1 MPRRCLQ
8 VKLLAHRG
16 PINALAVDTG
26 GTYMVTAGMDA
37 RVKVWDIRKF
47 GDDPVAN
54 YFVPTPA
61 RTVDVSQRGL
71 VAVGFGSHVQVRR
84 RRS

>member
-1 MPRRCLQ
+1 
-8 VKLLAHRG
+8 
-16 PINALAVDTG
+16 
-26 GTYMVTAGMDA
+26 MVTAGMDA

-71 VAVGFGSHVQVRR
+71 VAVGFGSHVQVRKR
-84 RRS
+84 CDAAAWRLACLLVATF